1 MFSTGFPGPDT
12 RLFLKN
18 GGNNLKLISC
28 VFDWFSRSGYTS
40 FFENG
45 GNNFKLIFCVFDWF
59 SRSGYTSF
67 FEKWGK

>member
-18 GGNNLKLISC
+18 GGNNFKLIF
-28 VFDWFSRSGYTS
+28 VFSTGFPGPDTRLFLK
-40 FFENG
+40 NG

>member
-18 GGNNLKLISC
+18 GGNNFKLISC

>member
-12 RLFLKN
+12 RLFLK
-18 GGNNLKLISC
+18 
-28 VFDWFSRSGYTS
+28 
-40 FFENG
+40 NG

-67 FEKWGK
+67 FENGGNNFKLISCVFDWFSRSGYTSFFEKWGK